1 MFEKIQNDYIQAM
14 KNKETL
20 KKSALNYLIAQIKN
34 KKIEL
39 QRDPNDEEII
49 SIIKKEVK
57 SLNEAISFLE
67 KANKPEELQ
76 EEKEKKLILEHYLPA
91 TLNEEQTKTLIVA
104 TISKLNITDLKTQ
117 RGLLMKELMATH
129 KAELDTAL
137 LNSLINT
144 MLYSFI
150 YIQIQ
155 DEKNKNPDYL
165 ITITLTTWKYFF
177 CSRC

>member
-76 EEKEKKLILEHYLPA
+76 EENEKKLILEHYLPA
-91 TLNEEQTKTLIVA
+91 TLNEEQTKSLIESA
-104 TISKLNITDLKTQ
+104 IRNLNITDLKTQ

-129 KAELDTAL
+129 KTELDPAL
-137 LNSLINT
+137 LNALINT
-144 MLYSFI
+144 ML
-150 YIQIQ
+150 
-155 DEKNKNPDYL
+155 
-165 ITITLTTWKYFF
+165 
-177 CSRC
+177 

>member
-1 MFEKIQNDYIQAM
+1 MFEKIQKDYIWAM

-39 QRDPNDEEII
+39 QRDPNDEEIVAL
-49 SIIKKEVK
+49 IKKEVK

-76 EEKEKKLILEHYLPA
+76 EEKEKKLILENYLPA
-91 TLNEEQTKTLIVA
+91 TLNEEQTKSLIESA
-104 TISKLNITDLKTQ
+104 IRNLNITDLKTQ

-129 KAELDTAL
+129 KAELDIAL

-144 MLYSFI
+144 ML
-150 YIQIQ
+150 
-155 DEKNKNPDYL
+155 
-165 ITITLTTWKYFF
+165 
-177 CSRC
+177 

>member
-1 MFEKIQNDYIQAM
+1 MFEKIQKDYIQAM

-117 RGLLMKELMATH
+117 RGLLMKELMAAH
-129 KAELDTAL
+129 KTELDPAL

-144 MLYSFI
+144 ML
-150 YIQIQ
+150 
-155 DEKNKNPDYL
+155 
-165 ITITLTTWKYFF
+165 
-177 CSRC
+177 

>member
-1 MFEKIQNDYIQAM
+1 MFEKIQKDYIWAM

-49 SIIKKEVK
+49 SVIKKEVK

-76 EEKEKKLILEHYLPA
+76 EEKEKKLILESYLPA
-91 TLNEEQTKTLIVA
+91 TLDEEQTKALIVA

-144 MLYSFI
+144 ML
-150 YIQIQ
+150 
-155 DEKNKNPDYL
+155 
-165 ITITLTTWKYFF
+165 
-177 CSRC
+177 

>member
-1 MFEKIQNDYIQAM
+1 MFEKIQKDYIQAL
-14 KNKETL
+14 KDKETL

-49 SIIKKEVK
+49 SLIKKEVK

-76 EEKEKKLILEHYLPA
+76 EEKEKKLILENYLPA
-91 TLNEEQTKTLIVA
+91 TLNEEQTKSLIESA
-104 TISKLNITDLKTQ
+104 FRNLNITDLKTQ

-129 KAELDTAL
+129 KTELDPAL

-144 MLYSFI
+144 ML
-150 YIQIQ
+150 
-155 DEKNKNPDYL
+155 
-165 ITITLTTWKYFF
+165 
-177 CSRC
+177 

>member
-1 MFEKIQNDYIQAM
+1 MFNKIQNDYIQAM

-49 SIIKKEVK
+49 SLIKKEVK

-76 EEKEKKLILEHYLPA
+76 EEKEKKQILENYLPA
-91 TLNEEQTKTLIVA
+91 TLNEEQTKTLIVD
-104 TISKLNITDLKTQ
+104 TISKLTSQISKLK
-117 RGLLMKELMATH
+117 E
-129 KAELDTAL
+129 D
-137 LNSLINT
+137 
-144 MLYSFI
+144 YSW
-150 YIQIQ
+150 
-155 DEKNKNPDYL
+155 KNL
-165 ITITLTTWKYFF
+165 WQLTKQN
-177 CSRC
+177 

>member
-14 KNKETL
+14 KDKEIL

-49 SIIKKEVK
+49 SLIKKEVK

-76 EEKEKKLILEHYLPA
+76 EEKEKKLILESYLPA
-91 TLNEEQTKTLIVA
+91 MLDEEQTKSLIENA
-104 TISKLNITDLKTQ
+104 IRNLNITDLKTQ
-117 RGLLMKELMATH
+117 RGLLMKELIATH
-129 KAELDTAL
+129 KTELDSAL

-144 MLYSFI
+144 ML
-150 YIQIQ
+150 
-155 DEKNKNPDYL
+155 
-165 ITITLTTWKYFF
+165 
-177 CSRC
+177 

>member
-39 QRDPNDEEII
+39 QRDPSDEEII

-76 EEKEKKLILEHYLPA
+76 EEKEKKLILENYLPA
-91 TLNEEQTKTLIVA
+91 
-104 TISKLNITDLKTQ
+104 KLNITDLKTQ

-129 KAELDTAL
+129 KTELDPAL

-144 MLYSFI
+144 ML
-150 YIQIQ
+150 
-155 DEKNKNPDYL
+155 
-165 ITITLTTWKYFF
+165 
-177 CSRC
+177 

>member
-1 MFEKIQNDYIQAM
+1 MFNKIQNDYIQAM

-49 SIIKKEVK
+49 SLIKKEVK

-76 EEKEKKLILEHYLPA
+76 EENEKKLILEHYLPA
-91 TLNEEQTKTLIVA
+91 NLNEEQTKSLIESA
-104 TISKLNITDLKTQ
+104 IRNLNITDLKTQ

-129 KAELDTAL
+129 KTELDPAL

-144 MLYSFI
+144 ML
-150 YIQIQ
+150 
-155 DEKNKNPDYL
+155 
-165 ITITLTTWKYFF
+165 
-177 CSRC
+177 

>member
-1 MFEKIQNDYIQAM
+1 MFEKIQKDYIWAM
-14 KNKETL
+14 KNKEVL

-76 EEKEKKLILEHYLPA
+76 EEKEKKLILENYLPA

-117 RGLLMKELMATH
+117 RGLLMKELMAAH
-129 KAELDTAL
+129 KTELDPAL

-144 MLYSFI
+144 ML
-150 YIQIQ
+150 
-155 DEKNKNPDYL
+155 
-165 ITITLTTWKYFF
+165 
-177 CSRC
+177 

>member
-1 MFEKIQNDYIQAM
+1 MFEKIQKDYIWAM

-76 EEKEKKLILEHYLPA
+76 EEKEKKLILENYLPA
-91 TLNEEQTKTLIVA
+91 TLNEEQTKPLIVA

-117 RGLLMKELMATH
+117 RGLLMKELMAAH
-129 KAELDTAL
+129 KTELDPAL

-144 MLYSFI
+144 ML
-150 YIQIQ
+150 
-155 DEKNKNPDYL
+155 
-165 ITITLTTWKYFF
+165 
-177 CSRC
+177 

>member
-1 MFEKIQNDYIQAM
+1 MFEKIQKDYIWAM
-14 KNKETL
+14 KDKETL

-49 SIIKKEVK
+49 ALIKKEVK

-67 KANKPEELQ
+67 KANKAEELQ
-76 EEKEKKLILEHYLPA
+76 EEKEKKLILENYLPA
-91 TLNEEQTKTLIVA
+91 TLNEEQTKALIVA

-144 MLYSFI
+144 ML
-150 YIQIQ
+150 
-155 DEKNKNPDYL
+155 
-165 ITITLTTWKYFF
+165 
-177 CSRC
+177 

>member
-1 MFEKIQNDYIQAM
+1 M

-49 SIIKKEVK
+49 SLIKKEVK

-76 EEKEKKLILEHYLPA
+76 EEKEKKLILESYLPA
-91 TLNEEQTKTLIVA
+91 TLDEEQTKALIVA

-144 MLYSFI
+144 ML
-150 YIQIQ
+150 
-155 DEKNKNPDYL
+155 
-165 ITITLTTWKYFF
+165 
-177 CSRC
+177 

>member
-14 KNKETL
+14 KNKEIL

-76 EEKEKKLILEHYLPA
+76 EEKEKKLILENYLPA

-129 KAELDTAL
+129 KTELDPAL

-144 MLYSFI
+144 ML
-150 YIQIQ
+150 
-155 DEKNKNPDYL
+155 
-165 ITITLTTWKYFF
+165 
-177 CSRC
+177 

>member
-1 MFEKIQNDYIQAM
+1 MFEKIQNDYIQVM

-49 SIIKKEVK
+49 SLIKKEVK

-76 EEKEKKLILEHYLPA
+76 EEKEKKLILENYLPA
-91 TLNEEQTKTLIVA
+91 TLNEEQTKSLIESA
-104 TISKLNITDLKTQ
+104 IRNLNITDLKTQ

-129 KAELDTAL
+129 KTELDPAL

-144 MLYSFI
+144 ML
-150 YIQIQ
+150 
-155 DEKNKNPDYL
+155 
-165 ITITLTTWKYFF
+165 
-177 CSRC
+177 

>member
-76 EEKEKKLILEHYLPA
+76 EENEKKLILENYLPA
-91 TLNEEQTKTLIVA
+91 TLNEEQTKSLIGSA
-104 TISKLNITDLKTQ
+104 IRNLNITDLKTQ
-117 RGLLMKELMATH
+117 RGLLMKELMAMH
-129 KAELDTAL
+129 KTELDPAL

-144 MLYSFI
+144 ML
-150 YIQIQ
+150 
-155 DEKNKNPDYL
+155 
-165 ITITLTTWKYFF
+165 
-177 CSRC
+177 

>member
-1 MFEKIQNDYIQAM
+1 M
-14 KNKETL
+14 KNKEVL

-76 EEKEKKLILEHYLPA
+76 EEKEKKLILENYLPA

-117 RGLLMKELMATH
+117 RGLLMKELMAAH
-129 KAELDTAL
+129 KTELDPAL

-144 MLYSFI
+144 ML
-150 YIQIQ
+150 
-155 DEKNKNPDYL
+155 
-165 ITITLTTWKYFF
+165 
-177 CSRC
+177 

>member
-1 MFEKIQNDYIQAM
+1 MFNKIQNDYIQAM

-49 SIIKKEVK
+49 SLIKKEVK

-76 EEKEKKLILEHYLPA
+76 EEKEKKLILENYLPA

-129 KAELDTAL
+129 KTELDPTL

-144 MLYSFI
+144 ML
-150 YIQIQ
+150 
-155 DEKNKNPDYL
+155 
-165 ITITLTTWKYFF
+165 
-177 CSRC
+177 

>member
-1 MFEKIQNDYIQAM
+1 MFEKIQNDYIQGM
-14 KNKETL
+14 KNKEIL

-49 SIIKKEVK
+49 SLIKKEVK

-67 KANKPEELQ
+67 KANKAEELQ
-76 EEKEKKLILEHYLPA
+76 EEKEKKLILENYLPA
-91 TLNEEQTKTLIVA
+91 TLNEEQTKSLIESA
-104 TISKLNITDLKTQ
+104 IRNLNITDLKTQ

-129 KAELDTAL
+129 KTELDPAL

-144 MLYSFI
+144 ML
-150 YIQIQ
+150 
-155 DEKNKNPDYL
+155 
-165 ITITLTTWKYFF
+165 
-177 CSRC
+177 

>member
-1 MFEKIQNDYIQAM
+1 MFEKIQKDYIWAM
-14 KNKETL
+14 KNKEIL

-49 SIIKKEVK
+49 ALIKKEVK

-76 EEKEKKLILEHYLPA
+76 EEKEKKLILESYLPA
-91 TLNEEQTKTLIVA
+91 TLDEEQTKALIVA

-144 MLYSFI
+144 ML
-150 YIQIQ
+150 
-155 DEKNKNPDYL
+155 
-165 ITITLTTWKYFF
+165 
-177 CSRC
+177 

>member
-20 KKSALNYLIAQIKN
+20 KKSALNYLLAQIKN

-117 RGLLMKELMATH
+117 RGLLMKELMAAH
-129 KAELDTAL
+129 KTELDRAL

-144 MLYSFI
+144 ML
-150 YIQIQ
+150 
-155 DEKNKNPDYL
+155 
-165 ITITLTTWKYFF
+165 
-177 CSRC
+177 

>member
-1 MFEKIQNDYIQAM
+1 MFEKIQKDYIWAM

-39 QRDPNDEEII
+39 QRDPNDEEIVAL
-49 SIIKKEVK
+49 IKKEVK

-76 EEKEKKLILEHYLPA
+76 EEKEKKLILESYLPA
-91 TLNEEQTKTLIVA
+91 TLDEEQTKALIVA

-144 MLYSFI
+144 ML
-150 YIQIQ
+150 
-155 DEKNKNPDYL
+155 
-165 ITITLTTWKYFF
+165 
-177 CSRC
+177 

>member
-1 MFEKIQNDYIQAM
+1 MFKKIQNDYIQAM

-49 SIIKKEVK
+49 FLIKKEVK

-67 KANKPEELQ
+67 KANKPEELE
-76 EEKEKKLILEHYLPA
+76 EEKEKKLILENYLPA
-91 TLNEEQTKTLIVA
+91 TLNEEQTKSLIESA
-104 TISKLNITDLKTQ
+104 IRNLNITDLKTQ

-129 KAELDTAL
+129 KTELDPAL

-144 MLYSFI
+144 ML
-150 YIQIQ
+150 
-155 DEKNKNPDYL
+155 
-165 ITITLTTWKYFF
+165 
-177 CSRC
+177 

>member
-14 KNKETL
+14 KDKEIL

-49 SIIKKEVK
+49 SVIKKEVK

-76 EEKEKKLILEHYLPA
+76 EEKEKKLILENYLPA
-91 TLNEEQTKTLIVA
+91 TLNEEQTKSLIEA
-104 TISKLNITDLKTQ
+104 AIRNLNITDLKTQ
-117 RGLLMKELMATH
+117 RGLLMKELMAAH
-129 KAELDTAL
+129 KTELDPAL

-144 MLYSFI
+144 ML
-150 YIQIQ
+150 
-155 DEKNKNPDYL
+155 
-165 ITITLTTWKYFF
+165 
-177 CSRC
+177 

>member
-1 MFEKIQNDYIQAM
+1 MFEKIQKDYIQAM

-39 QRDPNDEEII
+39 QRDPNDEEVI

-76 EEKEKKLILEHYLPA
+76 EEKEKKLILESYLPA
-91 TLNEEQTKTLIVA
+91 TLNEEQTKSLIESA
-104 TISKLNITDLKTQ
+104 IRNINITDLKTQ

-129 KAELDTAL
+129 KTELDPAL

-144 MLYSFI
+144 ML
-150 YIQIQ
+150 
-155 DEKNKNPDYL
+155 
-165 ITITLTTWKYFF
+165 
-177 CSRC
+177 

>member
-1 MFEKIQNDYIQAM
+1 MFKKIQNDYIQAM

-49 SIIKKEVK
+49 FLIKKEVK

-67 KANKPEELQ
+67 KANKPEELE
-76 EEKEKKLILEHYLPA
+76 EEKEKKLILENYLPA
-91 TLNEEQTKTLIVA
+91 TLNEEQTKSLIENA
-104 TISKLNITDLKTQ
+104 IRNLNITDLKTQ

-129 KAELDTAL
+129 KTELDPAL

-144 MLYSFI
+144 ML
-150 YIQIQ
+150 
-155 DEKNKNPDYL
+155 
-165 ITITLTTWKYFF
+165 
-177 CSRC
+177 

>member
-1 MFEKIQNDYIQAM
+1 M
-14 KNKETL
+14 KNKEIL

-39 QRDPNDEEII
+39 QRDPNDEEIVAL
-49 SIIKKEVK
+49 IKKEVK

-76 EEKEKKLILEHYLPA
+76 EEKEKKLILESYLPA
-91 TLNEEQTKTLIVA
+91 TLDEEQTKALIVA

-117 RGLLMKELMATH
+117 RGLLMKELMAAH
-129 KAELDTAL
+129 KTELDPAL

-144 MLYSFI
+144 ML
-150 YIQIQ
+150 
-155 DEKNKNPDYL
+155 
-165 ITITLTTWKYFF
+165 
-177 CSRC
+177 

>member
-1 MFEKIQNDYIQAM
+1 MFEKIRNDYIQAM

-49 SIIKKEVK
+49 SVIKKEVK

-76 EEKEKKLILEHYLPA
+76 EEKEKKLILESYLPA
-91 TLNEEQTKTLIVA
+91 TLDEEQTKALIVA

-144 MLYSFI
+144 ML
-150 YIQIQ
+150 
-155 DEKNKNPDYL
+155 
-165 ITITLTTWKYFF
+165 
-177 CSRC
+177 